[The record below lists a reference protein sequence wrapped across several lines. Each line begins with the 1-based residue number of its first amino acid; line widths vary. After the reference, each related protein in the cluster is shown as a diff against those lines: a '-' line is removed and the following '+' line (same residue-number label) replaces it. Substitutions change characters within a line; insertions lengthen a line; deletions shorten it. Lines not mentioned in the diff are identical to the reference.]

1 MIATILVLI
10 ALTAIFIYNHSIDK
24 NNKYYK
30 PKNIIISVLIP
41 VVFNILINNIQPSF
55 FQNSETIQDRL
66 STISIDEYSANS
78 RFRYYKHAI
87 QSILKN
93 PLTGVGIIGN

>member
-1 MIATILVLI
+1 M
-10 ALTAIFIYNHSIDK
+10 FS
-24 NNKYYK
+24 
-30 PKNIIISVLIP
+30 IIISVLIP

-93 PLTGVGIIGN
+93 PLTGVGINNWQLVSIDYDRENIGNYIVP